1 MSKITNLREK
11 TLMNRG
17 ITLIALVITIIVLLI
32 LAAVSIA
39 TLTGENGILTKTKT
53 AQKETDEATAKEK
66 VQVTVLG
73 SYDKEGNLNFEELK
87 NNLEK
92 EEGISIIEGNEK
104 FPITVSVDSK
114 YIFEIDERGNITY
127 KSDASLGDKKVIVMA
142 SDIANSQDKSQYYG
156 ATVTGY
162 NCTNSAGVNAWKIFY
177 ADKNNIYLITDDYI
191 HYNDC
196 PASVTQA
203 IYKNSN
209 YKLSMNNVIKDYSN
223 GSDHITDSKI
233 QNLNKSYFDL
243 LTTSHTA
250 SSNNNMKAV
259 AYMLD
264 TSVWSAFMGEKA
276 EYAIG
281 GATVEMLMKSYSEKY
296 KVDYRARAKDAVG
309 YELSTDGGENWTNH
323 YYEIIDA
330 NDSLYVISD
339 MSKANGMWL
348 ASPSMNNTNYV
359 LSVYSNGSV
368 DHYNYYY
375 NSYGFRPLVCLSSEV
390 QLEKKEDGSYQI
402 K

>member
-1 MSKITNLREK
+1 M
-11 TLMNRG
+11 
-17 ITLIALVITIIVLLI
+17 
-32 LAAVSIA
+32 SIA
-39 TLTGENGILTKTKT
+39 TLTGDNGILTKAEI
-53 AQKETDEATAKEK
+53 AQKQTDEATAKEK
-66 VQVTVLG
+66 VQVAVLG
-73 SYDKEGNLNFEELK
+73 SYNKEGNLDFEELK

-92 EEGISIIEGNEK
+92 EESISIIDGNDK
-104 FPITVSVDSK
+104 FPITVLVDSQ

-127 KSDASLGDKKVIVMA
+127 KSEDKKIIITA

-156 ATVTGY
+156 AIVTGY

-177 ADKNNIYLITDDYI
+177 ADNNNIYLITDDYI

-196 PASVTQA
+196 PASPTQV
-203 IYKNSN
+203 IYKNNN

-223 GSDHITDSKI
+223 GSSHIMDTKI

-243 LTTSHTA
+243 LTTNNTT

-264 TSVWSAFMGEKA
+264 TSVWSVFAGEKA

-281 GATVEMLMKSYSEKY
+281 GTPVEMLMKSYSEKY
-296 KVDYRARAKDAVG
+296 KVDYKARAKDAIG

-323 YYEIIDA
+323 YYEILDA

-348 ASPSMNNTNYV
+348 ASPSMNNTNHV

-368 DHYNYYY
+368 DYYNYYY